1 MEISL
6 VATLIAVLLVGV
18 VIGALAIWLPMR
30 GRSEQAAADAQA
42 LQNLLSGVELKA
54 ARLEERAD
62 RLPPLE
68 AEAAAERARA
78 DALAVEIAGLR
89 AERDAAAAAHAEK
102 VAELSQ
108 LRADIDERLKGMV
121 DAALRGNQA
130 SFMEQASQVF
140 AHHRQGADEA
150 LAPIKESL
158 ALYQTRLAEI
168 ENARKEAYGALAN
181 ELKTVAEGQG
191 MVRAEA
197 AKLVNALRAAPKARG
212 RWGELQLQNLLD
224 ASGLTVG
231 VDYVMEQS
239 FNRDDARLRPDVII
253 NLPGGRHIVVDA
265 KAPLTSYMNAIESVD
280 EAERDLQLKAHAAA
294 VRGHVKQ
301 LSSKEYQRALI
312 DTVDF
317 VALFMPGDNL
327 LAAAVERDPDL
338 LTDAMRDRVFIVTPV
353 TMMALAKVVA
363 FGWRQEKVAENA
375 KQVHDLGA
383 ELFRRLQKMGELVG
397 SVGKNLNQ
405 TVGRY
410 NEFVASLESRVLP
423 QARKFT
429 ELGVAGGEEIP
440 ALMTADV
447 AVKEPRRDR
456 DLLFDGNA
464 PTRELT

>member
-6 VATLIAVLLVGV
+6 VAALIAVLVLGA
-18 VIGALAIWLPMR
+18 VIGAVAIWIPLR
-30 GRSEQAAADAQA
+30 AKAAEAHETSQS
-42 LQNLLSGVELKA
+42 LQNLLSGAELKA
-54 ARLEERAD
+54 ARLEVQVA
-62 RLPPLE
+62 RLPFLE
-68 AEAAAERARA
+68 TDVAAERARA
-78 DALAVEIAGLR
+78 DALAVENAGLR
-89 AERDAAAAAHAEK
+89 AEKDAAAASHAEK
-102 VAELSQ
+102 LAELSQ
-108 LRADIDERLKGMV
+108 LREDIDGRLKGMV
-121 DAALRGNQA
+121 DAALRGNQTG
-130 SFMEQASQVF
+130 FMELATKVF
-140 AHHRQGADEA
+140 DQHRQGADAA
-150 LAPIKESL
+150 LNPIKESL

-181 ELKTVAEGQG
+181 ELKSVAEGQG
-191 MVRAEA
+191 LVRAEA

-239 FNRDDARLRPDVII
+239 FQRDDALLRPDVVI

-265 KAPLTSYMNAIESVD
+265 KAPLTNYMNAIESVD
-280 EAERDLQLKAHAAA
+280 EGERDLQLKAHAAA

-301 LSSKEYQRALI
+301 LSSKAYQRSLV

-375 KQVHDLGA
+375 KLVHDLGA
-383 ELFRRLQKMGELVG
+383 ELFRRLQNMGELVG
-397 SVGKNLNQ
+397 SVGRNLNQ
-405 TVGRY
+405 TVGKY
-410 NEFVASLESRVLP
+410 NEFVASLESRVMP

-429 ELGVAGGEEIP
+429 ELGVAGGEDLP
-440 ALMTADV
+440 ALAPVDR
-447 AVKEPRRDR
+447 ALREPRRDR
-456 DLLFDGNA
+456 DLLFD
-464 PTRELT
+464 PQSSVQELN

>member
-1 MEISL
+1 
-6 VATLIAVLLVGV
+6 
-18 VIGALAIWLPMR
+18 
-30 GRSEQAAADAQA
+30 
-42 LQNLLSGVELKA
+42 
-54 ARLEERAD
+54 
-62 RLPPLE
+62 
-68 AEAAAERARA
+68 
-78 DALAVEIAGLR
+78 
-89 AERDAAAAAHAEK
+89 
-102 VAELSQ
+102 
-108 LRADIDERLKGMV
+108 MV

-130 SFMEQASQVF
+130 SFMEQAGQVF
-140 AHHRQGADEA
+140 AQHRQGADEA

-168 ENARKEAYGALAN
+168 ENARKEAYGALAT
-181 ELKTVAEGQG
+181 ELKSVAEGQG

-231 VDYVMEQS
+231 VDYMMEQS

-301 LSSKEYQRALI
+301 LSSKEYQRALV

-383 ELFRRLQKMGELVG
+383 ELFRRLQKMGEQVG
-397 SVGKNLNQ
+397 AVGKNLNQ

-423 QARKFT
+423 QARRFT
-429 ELGVAGGEEIP
+429 ELSVAGGEEIP
-440 ALMTADV
+440 ALTTVDV

-464 PTRELT
+464 PTKELT

>member
-1 MEISL
+1 MEISF
-6 VATLIAVLLVGV
+6 VAALIVVLILGV
-18 VIGALAIWLPMR
+18 VIGASAVWFPTR
-30 GRSEQAAADAQA
+30 GNAAKAAADLNA
-42 LQNLLSGVELKA
+42 LQNLLSGAELKA
-54 ARLEERAD
+54 ARLEERVA
-62 RLPPLE
+62 RLPQLE
-68 AEAAAERARA
+68 TDLSAERARA
-78 DALAVEIAGLR
+78 DAMAVENASLR

-102 VAELSQ
+102 LAELGQ

-130 SFMEQASQVF
+130 SFMELATQVF
-140 AHHRQGADEA
+140 DQHRQGADAA

-158 ALYQTRLAEI
+158 IQYQTRLAEI

-181 ELKTVAEGQG
+181 ELKSVAEGQG
-191 MVRAEA
+191 LVRAEA

-239 FNRDDARLRPDVII
+239 FQRDDARLRPDVII

-265 KAPLTSYMNAIESVD
+265 KAPLTAYMNAIESVD
-280 EAERDLQLKAHAAA
+280 EGERDLQLKAHAAA
-294 VRGHVKQ
+294 VRGHVRQ
-301 LSSKEYQRALI
+301 LSSKQYQNSLV

-338 LTDAMRDRVFIVTPV
+338 LTDAMRDKVFIVTPV

-383 ELFRRLQKMGELVG
+383 ELFRRLQTMGELIG
-397 SVGKNLNQ
+397 AVGKNLNQ
-405 TVGRY
+405 TVGKY
-410 NEFVASLESRVLP
+410 NDFVASLESRVMP

-429 ELGVAGGEEIP
+429 ELGVAGGEELA
-440 ALMTADV
+440 ALPPVDRALR
-447 AVKEPRRDR
+447 EPRRDR
-456 DLLFDGNA
+456 DLLFDA
-464 PTRELT
+464 QSSKQELI